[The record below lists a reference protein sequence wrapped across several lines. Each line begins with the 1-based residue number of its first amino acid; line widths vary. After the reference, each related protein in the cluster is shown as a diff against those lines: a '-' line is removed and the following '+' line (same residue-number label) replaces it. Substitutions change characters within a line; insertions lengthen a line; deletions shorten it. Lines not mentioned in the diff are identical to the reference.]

1 MQEAKQERE
10 KQNKEIEQKRK
21 KKMGP
26 NTDKVSLRKQKQWSP
41 CLQCKQKKIRKQETG
56 TQLELEE
63 ERKRKKKRLSDIF
76 SCFKVLRL

>member
-21 KKMGP
+21 EKMGP